1 MRREALLRTA
11 LCLGL
16 LSASCGKSAQPEE
29 SVESVAAVVVRVVR
43 AGPARIEVRVRASGT
58 TVAAPGAEFAVT
70 GAAAGA
76 RSWRFRT
83 GGRSRGAR

>member
-16 LSASCGKSAQPEE
+16 LSAGCGKSAQPEE
-29 SVESVAAVVVRVVR
+29 SVESVAAVVVRVVQ

-70 GAAAGA
+70 APQQA
-76 RSWRFRT
+76 RVVEVPH
-83 GGRSRGAR
+83 